1 VSGTTERLASSGLG
15 GAAQWLFTETYPHLR
30 RLLDEGYSI
39 NLLGHSLG
47 GAVAA
52 LLGVLLREE
61 GITSGRYRDPFS
73 SDLVLGLGSPALIS
87 KAEAL
92 WTHLRWCWVGS
103 CLQASSATRLALRR
117 A

>member
-1 VSGTTERLASSGLG
+1 MSGTTERLASSGLG

-61 GITSGRYRDPFS
+61 GITSGRHRDPFYIRCG
-73 SDLVLGLGSPALIS
+73 DRVDGA
-87 KAEAL
+87 
-92 WTHLRWCWVGS
+92 
-103 CLQASSATRLALRR
+103 
-117 A
+117 